1 MKQEEVLELL
11 SKSVIATATG
21 GQLTTEQADKFID
34 TVVAQDQ
41 FLQKIQTVT
50 MSSKTYQLNTVGIA
64 SRIMRKATEGT
75 DPGFTQTITITPKS
89 LVSQEVIL
97 PYDITFSFL
106 EENIQKENVED
117 LINNVFA
124 KAFKNDLL
132 DLAFNGDEAS
142 SDPFIQINDGYLKI
156 IGADNTIHG
165 FTIPA
170 SLEYKNV
177 FRDMLA
183 ELPNKWK
190 NNPSELC
197 FLVSPDVEEAY
208 RSELANRNTA
218 LGDTMVTEYRS
229 AQYSGIDIMPVPF
242 LPGGSSPKVILT
254 KYQNL
259 AVGMGRDIRIGK
271 QVQER
276 KRIVE
281 YTISAKI
288 DFNYV
293 VGDMIVLGAKE

>member
-21 GQLTTEQADKFID
+21 GQLSTEQADKFID

-41 FLQKIQTVT
+41 FLQRIQTVT
-50 MSSKTYQLNTVGIA
+50 MSSKTYQLNTVGVA
-64 SRIMRKATEGT
+64 GRIMRKATEGT
-75 DPGFTQTITITPKS
+75 DPGFTQTISIVPKS

-106 EENIQKENVED
+106 EENIQKENAED

-132 DLAFNGDEAS
+132 DLAFNGDESS

-156 IGADNTIHG
+156 AGADSTVHNY
-165 FTIPA
+165 TIPA
-170 SLEYKNV
+170 SPVYKDV
-177 FRDMLA
+177 FKSMLSQ
-183 ELPNKWK
+183 LPNKWK
-190 NNPSELC
+190 NNPGELC
-197 FLVSPDVEEAY
+197 YLVSPDIEEAY
-208 RSELANRNTA
+208 RAELANRNTA
-218 LGDTMVTEYRS
+218 LGDTMVTEFRS
-229 AQYSGIDIMPVPF
+229 AQYNGVDIYPVPF
-242 LPGGSSPKVILT
+242 LPGGAEPSVILT

-259 AVGMGRDIRIGK
+259 ALGLGRDIRIGK

-293 VGDMIVLGAKE
+293 VGDMIVLGVKE

>member
-21 GQLTTEQADKFID
+21 GQLTTEQAEKFID
-34 TVVAQDQ
+34 TVVAQDL

-50 MSSKTYQLNTVGIA
+50 MSSKTYQLNTVGVA

-75 DPGFTQTITITPKS
+75 DPGFTQSVIITPKS
-89 LVSQEVIL
+89 LISQEVIL

-106 EENIQKENVED
+106 EENIQKENAED

-124 KAFKNDLL
+124 KAFRNDLL

-142 SDPFIQINDGYLKI
+142 TDPFLQINDGYLKI
-156 IGADNTIHG
+156 AGADTSIHS

-170 SLEYKNV
+170 APTYKTV
-177 FRDMLA
+177 FKEMLA
-183 ELPNKWK
+183 LLPNKWK
-190 NNPSELC
+190 YNPSELC
-197 FLVSPDVEEAY
+197 FLVSPDVEETY
-208 RSELANRNTA
+208 RSELSNRNTA
-218 LGDTMVTEYRS
+218 LGDSMVTDFRS
-229 AQYSGIDIMPVPF
+229 AQYNGIDIQPVPF
-242 LPGGSSPKVILT
+242 LPGGESAKVMLT

-259 AVGMGRDIRIGK
+259 AVGLGRDIRIGK

-293 VGDMIVLGAKE
+293 VGDMIVLGELE

>member
-21 GQLTTEQADKFID
+21 GQLTTEQAEKFID

-50 MSSKTYQLNTVGIA
+50 MSSKTYQLNTVGLA
-64 SRIMRKATEGT
+64 NRIMRKATEGT
-75 DPGFTQTITITPKS
+75 DPGFTQSVTITPKS
-89 LVSQEVIL
+89 LISQEVIL

-106 EENIQKENVED
+106 EENIQKENAED

-156 IGADNTIHG
+156 AGADSSIAH

-170 SLEYKNV
+170 SPVYKDV
-177 FRDMLA
+177 FKNMLA
-183 ELPNKWK
+183 LLPNKWK
-190 NNPSELC
+190 NNPVELC
-197 FLVSPDVEEAY
+197 YLVSPDIEEAY
-208 RSELANRNTA
+208 RAELSNRNTA
-218 LGDTMVTEYRS
+218 LGDSMVTEYRS
-229 AQYSGIDIMPVPF
+229 AQYSGIDICSVPY
-242 LPGGSSPKVILT
+242 LPGGTTPKIILT

-259 AVGMGRDIRIGK
+259 AVGLGRDIRIGK

>member
-21 GQLTTEQADKFID
+21 GQLNAEQSEKFIS
-34 TVVAQDQ
+34 TVVEQDQ
-41 FLQKIQTVT
+41 FLKKIQTVT
-50 MSSKTYQLNTVGIA
+50 MSSKTYQLNTVGVA
-64 SRIMRKATEGT
+64 GRVMRKATEGT
-75 DPGFTQTITITPKS
+75 DPGFTQSVTITPKS

-106 EENIQKENVED
+106 EENIQKENAED

-124 KAFKNDLL
+124 KAFRNDLL
-132 DLAFNGDEAS
+132 DLAFNGDES
-142 SDPFIQINDGYLKI
+142 SADPFVQINDGFIKLAAGDSSVTDYTI
-156 IGADNTIHG
+156 ESGALTK
-165 FTIPA
+165 T
-170 SLEYKNV
+170 V
-177 FRDMLA
+177 FQEMLA
-183 ELPNKWK
+183 LLPNKWK
-190 NNPSELC
+190 NNPAELC
-197 FLVSPDVEEAY
+197 FLVSPDVEETY

-218 LGDTMVTEYRS
+218 LGDIMVTEFRG
-229 AQYSGIDIMPVPF
+229 AQYSGIDVVPVPF
-242 LPGGSSPKVILT
+242 MPGSTGQKIILT

-259 AVGMGRDIRIGK
+259 AVGLGRDIRIGK

-281 YTISAKI
+281 YTISAKV

-293 VGDMIVLGAKE
+293 LGEMIVLGSRA

>member
-21 GQLTTEQADKFID
+21 GQLNAEQSEKFIN
-34 TVVAQDQ
+34 TVVEQDQ
-41 FLQKIQTVT
+41 FLQKIQTVS
-50 MSSKTYQLNTVGIA
+50 MSSKTYQLNTVGVA

-75 DPGFTQTITITPKS
+75 DPGFTQSVTITPKS

-106 EENIQKENVED
+106 EENIQKENAED

-124 KAFKNDLL
+124 KAFRNDLL

-142 SDPFIQINDGYLKI
+142 SDPFVQINDGYLKLAN
-156 IGADNTIHG
+156 ADSTV
-165 FTIPA
+165 TDYVIP
-170 SLEYKNV
+170 SVPVYKTV
-177 FRDMLA
+177 FQEMLA
-183 ELPNKWK
+183 LLPNKWK
-190 NNPSELC
+190 NNPAELC
-197 FLVSPDVEEAY
+197 FLVSPDVEELY
-208 RSELANRNTA
+208 RGELSNRNTA
-218 LGDTMVTEYRS
+218 LGDLMVTDYRS
-229 AQYSGIDIMPVPF
+229 AQYSGIDIVPVPF
-242 LPGGSSPKVILT
+242 VPGGTGQKIILT

-259 AVGMGRDIRIGK
+259 AVGIGRDIRIGK
-271 QVQER
+271 QIQER

-293 VGDMIVLGAKE
+293 LGDMIVLGSK

>member
-1 MKQEEVLELL
+1 VKQEEVLELL

-21 GQLTTEQADKFID
+21 GQLTTEQAEKFID

-41 FLQKIQTVT
+41 FLQRIQTVT
-50 MSSKTYQLNTVGIA
+50 MSSKTYQLNTVGVA

-75 DPGFTQTITITPKS
+75 DPGFTQSVTITPKS
-89 LVSQEVIL
+89 LISQEVIL

-106 EENIQKENVED
+106 EENIQKENAED

-142 SDPFIQINDGYLKI
+142 SDPFLQINDGYLKI
-156 IGADNTIHG
+156 AGADASIHSY
-165 FTIPA
+165 TIPGTP
-170 SLEYKNV
+170 SYKTV
-177 FRDMLA
+177 FKEMLA
-183 ELPNKWK
+183 LLPNKWK

-197 FLVSPDVEEAY
+197 FLVSPDVEESY
-208 RSELANRNTA
+208 RSELSNRNTA
-218 LGDTMVTEYRS
+218 LGDSMVTDFRS
-229 AQYSGIDIMPVPF
+229 AQYNGIDITTVPF
-242 LPGGSSPKVILT
+242 LPGGESANILLT

-259 AVGMGRDIRIGK
+259 AVGLGRDIRIGK

-293 VGDMIVLGAKE
+293 VGDMIVVGAVE

>member
-1 MKQEEVLELL
+1 VKQEEVLELL

-21 GQLTTEQADKFID
+21 GQLTTEQAEKFID

-50 MSSKTYQLNTVGIA
+50 MSSKTYQLNTVGVS
-64 SRIMRKATEGT
+64 SRIMRKAAEGT
-75 DPGFTQTITITPKS
+75 DPGFTQSITIIPKS

-106 EENIQKENVED
+106 EENIQKENAED

-124 KAFKNDLL
+124 KAFRNDLL
-132 DLAFNGDEAS
+132 DLAFNGDEVS
-142 SDPFIQINDGYLKI
+142 TDPFLQINDGYLKI
-156 IGADNTIHG
+156 AGADSSIHS

-170 SLEYKNV
+170 IPTYKDV
-177 FRDMLA
+177 FKGMLA
-183 ELPNKWK
+183 LLPNKWK

-197 FLVSPDVEEAY
+197 FLVSPDIEEAY
-208 RSELANRNTA
+208 RSELSNRNTA
-218 LGDTMVTEYRS
+218 LGDSMVTDFRT
-229 AQYSGIDIMPVPF
+229 AQYNGIDVYPVPF
-242 LPGGSSPKVILT
+242 LPGGEMPNLLLT

-259 AVGMGRDIRIGK
+259 AVGLGRDIRIGK

-293 VGDMIVLGAKE
+293 TGDMIVLGAKE

>member
-1 MKQEEVLELL
+1 VKQEEVLELL

-21 GQLTTEQADKFID
+21 GQLTTEQAEKFVD

-64 SRIMRKATEGT
+64 NRVMRKATEGA
-75 DPGFTQTITITPKS
+75 DPGFTQSVTITPKS

-106 EENIQKENVED
+106 EENIQKEDAED

-156 IGADNTIHG
+156 AGADSTVHD
-165 FTIPA
+165 FTIPT
-170 SLEYKNV
+170 SPEYKNV
-177 FRDMLA
+177 FKEMLA
-183 ELPNKWK
+183 ALPNKWK
-190 NNPSELC
+190 NNPAELC

-208 RSELANRNTA
+208 RAELSNRTTA

-242 LPGGSSPKVILT
+242 LPGGADPKVLLT

-259 AVGMGRDIRIGK
+259 AVGIGRDIRIGK

-293 VGDMIVLGAKE
+293 VGDMIVFGVK